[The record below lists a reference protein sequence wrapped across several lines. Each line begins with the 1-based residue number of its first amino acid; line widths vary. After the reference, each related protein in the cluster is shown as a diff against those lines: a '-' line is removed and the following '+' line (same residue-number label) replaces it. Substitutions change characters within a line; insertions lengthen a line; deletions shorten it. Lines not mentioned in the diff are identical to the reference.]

1 MLSNWSTPLSAGT
14 SHAVPAASQYKWV
27 VVVSYQT
34 PKIRAKTGTLRDVKA
49 LSGYLFID
57 GEPAIAFAMIA
68 NDLKTP
74 GTAWP
79 VFEKVLGLVTEEI
92 Q

>member
-1 MLSNWSTPLSAGT
+1 MNM
-14 SHAVPAASQYKWV
+14 ASDV
-27 VVVSYQT
+27 VVVVDGVH
-34 PKIRAKTGTLRDVKA
+34 KVFGGGGADDVKA

-57 GEPAIAFAMIA
+57 GKPVIAFAMIA

-92 Q
+92 R